1 MDAEKDA
8 RRGIQSIEVGGS
20 LLQALVRAGA
30 PMMLKDLARDAG
42 MPPAKAHP
50 YLVSFGKLGLVEQD
64 AVTGQYRLGS
74 FALQMGLTALHEL
87 DAVKIA
93 SDAAT
98 RLALDINQNV
108 ALAVWGNHG
117 PTVVRIVECNR
128 IVHINMRT
136 GSVMSVLDSATGRV
150 FAAWLP
156 AELTRAVIESELAH
170 KPPGQQ
176 PDLPAMLA
184 EVRQHGMARAV
195 GYPLPGIN
203 ALSAPV
209 FDSSGQLA
217 LVMTTLG
224 PAAAFDPAWH
234 GPLAQALAACAA
246 ATSRSLGYPGHSRLP
261 GTASL

>member
-8 RRGIQSIEVGGS
+8 RRGIQSIEVGGT
-20 LLQALVRAGA
+20 LLQALVRAGT

-117 PTVVRIVECNR
+117 PTVVRIQECNR
-128 IVHINMRT
+128 VVHINMRT
-136 GSVMSVLDSATGRV
+136 GTVMSLLDSATGKV
-150 FAAWLP
+150 FAAYLP
-156 AELTRAVIESELAH
+156 PRLTEEMIASEMAARQAGIEEQAAFQSAL
-170 KPPGQQ
+170 QR
-176 PDLPAMLA
+176 
-184 EVRQHGMARAV
+184 VRERGMARAV

-203 ALSAPV
+203 AFSVPV
-209 FDSSGQLA
+209 FDHAGQLA

-224 PAAAFDPAWH
+224 PAATFSSDWN
-234 GPLAQALAACAA
+234 GVIAQRLRSAA
-246 ATSRSLGYPGHSRLP
+246 AEISAQIGYRG
-261 GTASL
+261 

>member
-20 LLQALVRAGA
+20 LLQALVRAGT

-87 DAVKIA
+87 DAVKLA

-156 AELTRAVIESELAH
+156 TELTRAVIESELAH

-176 PDLPAMLA
+176 PELAATLA

-224 PAAAFDPAWH
+224 PAAAFDPAWD

-246 ATSRSLGYPGHSRLP
+246 ATSRSLGYP
-261 GTASL
+261 A